1 MSFKIPCG
9 GFKLDEKS
17 FSLDENGVLS
27 VSGGGGGGVQPDWNQ
42 NDSTALDYIK
52 NRPFYAEELP
62 SVSIDAGDMIVVLY
76 KVSSDIPSI
85 SNPQVGDIIM
95 IWSNGAKGELPISA
109 SAETGYLTQSF
120 MCGVAF
126 QDNVTIEI
134 DGVTVVLPER
144 GTYFLKHKDKD
155 FDITTTGVAKRG
167 ASTPEI
173 SWDGNTATIKKLD
186 EKFIPDMDSVILNSS
201 TTDSA
206 KKFKITVNDSG
217 TISATEV
224 T

>member
-9 GFKLDEKS
+9 GFKIDDDTLKLKEDGT
-17 FSLDENGVLS
+17 LYAA
-27 VSGGGGGGVQPDWNQ
+27 GGGVQPDWNQ
-42 NDSTALDYIK
+42 NDSTATDYIK

-62 SVSIDAGDMIVVLY
+62 YVSIDAGATMFVLY

-85 SNPQVGDIIM
+85 SNPQVDDII
-95 IWSNGAKGELPISA
+95 IVWNNGTREETSIDVST
-109 SAETGYLTQSF
+109 ETGYLVSGF

-126 QDNVTIEI
+126 QDNATIEI
-134 DGVTVVLPER
+134 DGITIVLPER
-144 GTYFLKHKDKD
+144 GTYFLKHKNSGVT
-155 FDITTTGVAKRG
+155 ITGVAKRG

-173 SWDGNTATIKKLD
+173 SWDGNTVTIKKLD

-201 TTDSA
+201 TPDST
-206 KKFKITVNDSG
+206 KKFRITVDDSG
-217 TISATEV
+217 NITATEV

>member
-1 MSFKIPCG
+1 MKVPCG
-9 GFKLDEKS
+9 GFKIDNDTLKLKS
-17 FSLDENGVLS
+17 DGTLYAA
-27 VSGGGGGGVQPDWNQ
+27 GGGVQPDWSQ

-52 NRPFYAEELP
+52 NRPFYTEELP
-62 SVSIDAGDMIVVLY
+62 YVSVDVEDTICTLY

-85 SNPQVGDIIM
+85 SNPQVGDTITV
-95 IWSNGAKGELPISA
+95 WSNGAKGELPIGA
-109 SAETGYLTQSF
+109 STEMGYSTQSL
-120 MCGVAF
+120 MCSVAF
-126 QDNVTIEI
+126 QDNATIETN
-134 DGVTVVLPER
+134 GVTVVLPER

-155 FDITTTGVAKRG
+155 FDITITGVAKYG

-201 TTDSA
+201 TSGST
-206 KKFKITVNDSG
+206 KKFKITVDDSG
-217 TISATEV
+217 NISATEV

>member
-9 GFKLDEKS
+9 GFRLDEKS

-27 VSGGGGGGVQPDWNQ
+27 VSGGGGGVQPDYNQ
-42 NDSTALDYIK
+42 NDKTALDYIK
-52 NRPFYAEELP
+52 NRPFYAEELHH
-62 SVSIDAGDMIVVLY
+62 VSLDPEGTIVLY

-85 SNPQVGDIIM
+85 SNPQVNDTITV
-95 IWSNGAKGELPISA
+95 WDNGLKGESHIMA
-109 SAETGYLTQSF
+109 STETGYLTSEF
-120 MCGVAF
+120 MCCVAF
-126 QDNVTIEI
+126 QDNATIEI
-134 DGVTVVLPER
+134 YGVPFVLPER
-144 GTYFLKHKDKD
+144 GTYFAKSKNAGVT
-155 FDITTTGVAKRG
+155 ITGVAKSG

-173 SWDGNTATIKKLD
+173 SWDGNTVTIKKLD

-201 TTDSA
+201 TTDST
-206 KKFKITVNDSG
+206 KKFKITVDDSG

>member
-1 MSFKIPCG
+1 MSKKIGCG
-9 GFKLDEKS
+9 GFRIDDDTLKLKNDGT
-17 FSLDENGVLS
+17 LYAA
-27 VSGGGGGGVQPDWNQ
+27 GGGVQPDWNQ

-62 SVSIDAGDMIVVLY
+62 HVSLDPEGTIVLY

-85 SNPQVGDIIM
+85 SNPQVDDTITV
-95 IWSNGAKGELPISA
+95 WDNGVKGESHIMA
-109 SAETGYLTQSF
+109 STETGYLTSEF

-126 QDNVTIEI
+126 QDNATIEI
-134 DGVTVVLPER
+134 YGVPFVLPER
-144 GTYFLKHKDKD
+144 GTYFAKSKD
-155 FDITTTGVAKRG
+155 FGATTGVAKYG

-201 TTDSA
+201 TTDST
-206 KKFKITVNDSG
+206 KKFKITVDDSG
-217 TISATEV
+217 NITATEV
-224 T
+224 TS

>member
-1 MSFKIPCG
+1 MSKKIGCG
-9 GFKLDEKS
+9 GFRIDDNTLKLKDDGT
-17 FSLDENGVLS
+17 LYAA
-27 VSGGGGGGVQPDWNQ
+27 GGGVQPDWNQ

-62 SVSIDAGDMIVVLY
+62 YVSIDAGSVIFTLY

-85 SNPQVGDIIM
+85 SSPQVGDIIAL
-95 IWSNGAKGELPISA
+95 WNNGVKREISIDA
-109 SAETGYLTQSF
+109 STETGYLASQL

-126 QDNVTIEI
+126 QDNATIEI
-134 DGVTVVLPER
+134 DGVTIVLPER
-144 GTYFLKHKDKD
+144 GTYFLKMDNGT
-155 FDITTTGVAKRG
+155 TTTGVAKRG

-201 TTDSA
+201 TTDST
-206 KKFKITVNDSG
+206 KKFRITVDDSG
-217 TISATEV
+217 NITATEV
-224 T
+224 TS